1 MAELKVS
8 DFKMFEKAPYEE
20 PDPRILTELII
31 NGIRGEEK
39 LYGPVFTVRVI
50 KHSLWFI
57 SQKIGEKPTEDI
69 KSLDQL
75 KEYLLSKSGERH
87 PYGVAM
93 YAQVKAEN
101 ELQGQTGAGTR
112 VEMMNMTKKAMEI
125 AGNKAERNLD
135 VDAIMLRVRQAGVT
149 MKIIAS
155 EMGYRKNE
163 DGSVDIIYPRCPFL
177 EFCQLASDEGLL
189 KRPDGGARC
198 GVLGEFGCQ
207 LLKLYTGYEW
217 DYERL
222 EAYKPHCIVKLY
234 MI

>member
-1 MAELKVS
+1 MTETNLS
-8 DFKMFEKAPYEE
+8 EFKMFEKAPYEE

-39 LYGPVFTVRVI
+39 IYGPVFTARVI
-50 KHSLWFI
+50 KHALNFMT
-57 SQKIGEKPTEDI
+57 QKGEKAPEDI
-69 KSLDQL
+69 KTLEQL
-75 KEYLLSKSGERH
+75 KEYLFSKSDKYPPH
-87 PYGVAM
+87 GVAM

-101 ELQGQTGAGTR
+101 AFQGQTGAGTR
-112 VEMMNMTKKAMEI
+112 VEMMSMTKRAMEI
-125 AGNKAERNLD
+125 SGTKVERNLD
-135 VDAIMLRVRQAGVT
+135 MDAIMLRVRQAGVA
-149 MKIIAS
+149 MKSIAS

-163 DGSVDIIYPRCPFL
+163 DGSVDLIYLMCPFL
-177 EFCQLASDEGLL
+177 DVCQLVFNEGLL
-189 KRPDGGARC
+189 KRPDGRTRC

-207 LLKLYTGYEW
+207 LLKLYTSYEW